1 MDAPN
6 RDTPNSA
13 SVLPPRAVPHR
24 SIALALFGG
33 LMFAGARQLEQDK
46 LDLTFQQ
53 RARLRLFALKE
64 GVANAIDS
72 LRASN
77 ALFSSQPQVTREQFQ
92 RYTAQL
98 LQRAPYL
105 QAMSYLRVVGQA
117 ERAATEA
124 ELGRVVPGLV
134 LTEMRA
140 GRPVPASVRPS
151 YRVIDYIEPQADNL
165 AALGLDTAYPAFNA
179 AARQRAYDSGQPQAS
194 ALTRL
199 AQGAAPRL
207 GVVIAMPV
215 YRYGAPLADVAARRA
230 AVVGET
236 AIVLRPADLVRKI
249 YANTGLLTRGG

>member
-24 SIALALFGG
+24 SIALAL
-33 LMFAGARQLEQDK
+33 FAGARQLEQDK

-98 LQRAPYL
+98 LERAPYL
-105 QAMSYLRVVGQA
+105 QAMSDLRLVSQDQ
-117 ERAATEA
+117 RAATEA

-134 LTEMRA
+134 LTEMRD
-140 GRPVPASVRPS
+140 GRPVPASVRPA

-165 AALGLDTAYPAFNA
+165 GALGLDTA
-179 AARQRAYDSGQPQAS
+179 
-194 ALTRL
+194 
-199 AQGAAPRL
+199 
-207 GVVIAMPV
+207 
-215 YRYGAPLADVAARRA
+215 
-230 AVVGET
+230 
-236 AIVLRPADLVRKI
+236 
-249 YANTGLLTRGG
+249 